1 MKTLNDGLESITI
14 PNLSVDNANCRY
26 KVKASNNIFFDI
38 NDRKFKITAL
48 STGFNPISSSNQL
61 GVIVSPNPFKQYFTL
76 SVVGLNETAET
87 NVVIYDL
94 VGNLIFNKNFSSSAD
109 FNQEIDFSAL
119 SSGVYF
125 VKIRNKNHSAI
136 QRIVKE

>member
-1 MKTLNDGLESITI
+1 MPKL
-14 PNLSVDNANCRY
+14 
-26 KVKASNNIFFDI
+26 
-38 NDRKFKITAL
+38 
-48 STGFNPISSSNQL
+48 
-61 GVIVSPNPFKQYFTL
+61 
-76 SVVGLNETAET
+76 
-87 NVVIYDL
+87 
-94 VGNLIFNKNFSSSAD
+94 NLIFNKNFSSSAD